1 MAIKPFVELVN
12 IDLSG
17 KASKKPIKKKMADGT
32 YKEVGQLDYLSWADC
47 LAAIYNNGAERVIYG
62 NIHNTNDHPLFLMNG
77 NHPFVRVF
85 VEIDGDRRELD
96 YPVIDG
102 SKDIK
107 MDILAQSDIHNAT
120 QRAFVKCVAINWG
133 LGLSLWMKE
142 EKAAEENK
150 NPDDDIWFHNALRIK
165 SRIEQIFTVKL
176 QNGKSMEE
184 IYAAFDKDGDP
195 KKGEKTYSTIIKALQ
210 SAVVLEQKIKAL

>member
-1 MAIKPFVELVN
+1 MAIKSFNELVN

-47 LAAIYNNGAERVIYG
+47 LASLYESGAEKVIYG
-62 NIHNTNDHPLFLMNG
+62 NVHNNNDHPLFLMNG
-77 NHPFVRVF
+77 THPFVRVF
-85 VEIDGDRRELD
+85 VEVDGDRRELD
-96 YPVIDG
+96 YPIIDG

-107 MDILAQSDIHNAT
+107 MDSLAQSDIHNAT

-142 EKAAEENK
+142 EKETEANK
-150 NPDDDIWFHNALRIK
+150 NPEDDIWFHNALRIK
-165 SRIEQIFTVKL
+165 SRIEQIFTIKL
-176 QNGKSMEE
+176 QNGKTMEE
-184 IYAAFDKDGDP
+184 IYASFDKEGDP
-195 KKGEKTYSTIIKALQ
+195 KKGEKAYLLVLRALQ
-210 SAVVLEQKIKAL
+210 SSAVIEQKLKAL